1 MSFQRHLNK
10 PELLNTLKGKKEYSL
25 CPATIVIKNE
35 PQYLAYI
42 DANVIFIIC
51 PVAHREAQLVL
62 AVHSVEIH
70 FLDKENGIPCETPT
84 GRDGWEDI
92 RCFKKHFV

>member
-1 MSFQRHLNK
+1 M
-10 PELLNTLKGKKEYSL
+10 
-25 CPATIVIKNE
+25 IVIKSE

-51 PVAHREAQLVL
+51 PVAHGETQLVL

-70 FLDKENGIPCETPT
+70 LLDKEKGIPCETPT
-84 GRDGWEDI
+84 GSDGWEDV